1 VLARRAPRAFASG
14 EEVDSISGTDEL
26 TRQVILA
33 GLFLVLFLVVFA
45 GGQFQEILRALGW

>member
-1 VLARRAPRAFASG
+1 VLAWRAPRAFASD
-14 EEVDSISGTDEL
+14 EEVDSISEADDL